1 MTQVLPRDFYRRDT
15 VCVAKSL
22 LGHYLVHR
30 TDEGVTSGKIVETE
44 AYLQGDPA
52 CHAFRGM
59 TPRNEAMFGMPGKSY
74 VYLIYG
80 VHYCFNVVSAAEG
93 VGEGVLVRAL
103 EPVKGISIM
112 RARRNR
118 KRKKYLCK
126 GPGCLTQA
134 MGITTEH
141 NNTDLTGESLFIAR
155 GKGKPPENIV
165 VTTRVGINKGV
176 DLPLRFYIKDSPYI
190 SRK

>member
-15 VCVAKSL
+15 VSVARDL

-30 TDEGVTSGKIVETE
+30 TTEGVTAGKIVETE

-74 VYLIYG
+74 VFLIYG

-93 VGEGVLVRAL
+93 VGEAVLVRAL
-103 EPVKGISIM
+103 EPVKGISLM
-112 RARRNR
+112 RVRRNR
-118 KRKKYLCK
+118 KRKKNLCK

-134 MGITTEH
+134 MGITMEH
-141 NNTDLTGESLFIAR
+141 NNMDLTGETLFVT
-155 GKGKPPENIV
+155 KGKDKSPENIV
-165 VTTRVGINKGV
+165 VTTRVGISKGA
-176 DLPLRFYIKDSPYI
+176 DLPLRFYIMDSPYI